1 MGEGAGEGAA
11 LSRALLVAPLAL
23 ILGACATV
31 PTGPSVM
38 VLPGSSKTFDQFR
51 FDGAGQ
57 LPDQRILRVIGVLIL
72 VDENVPESPLIQCG
86 DLGEGPEQIDDLPD
100 EIKDWEPV
108 HTLTDRSSD
117 EIREDLQSVS
127 VGDRIPD
134 SLDRSVFFTVEAV
147 ERERALV
154 LRSTKHL
161 LRPMRSIDFTWAF
174 ILEPIDDRTRFVIRA
189 RARYAPRWSWL
200 ILGVPYGL
208 GDWLN
213 TTNILHAVKQRA
225 ERHAAAAHRLTG
237 DVHAEGRMRS
247 AGRTP
252 GQRPTRRRGAA
263 GVCPGSR
270 SSPPPRPPI

>member
-1 MGEGAGEGAA
+1 MTRRPQATLLAGGAA
-11 LSRALLVAPLAL
+11 LGV
-23 ILGACATV
+23 ATV
-31 PTGPSVM
+31 RHLSRRSGVGDAEARRR
-38 VLPGSSKTFDQFR
+38 LPG
-51 FDGAGQ
+51 
-57 LPDQRILRVIGVLIL
+57 
-72 VDENVPESPLIQCG
+72 
-86 DLGEGPEQIDDLPD
+86 DDLVGRPLWVSTRGITIGAPPSAVWPWIVQMGYPAYRAGWYTPYWLD
-100 EIKDWEPV
+100 RIQWGI
-108 HTLTDRSSD
+108 TDRSSD

-161 LRPMRSIDFTWAF
+161 LPPMRSIDFTWAF